1 MRTHLPLD
9 ESSAR
14 RVVLVQAFDV
24 ADSPL
29 WTPEDR
35 AWASRL
41 AAETAPAEASAER
54 LLAERANHALQRLE
68 PREQG
73 LRRWLARPTWRWRWL
88 LAAAA
93 GGGIVGLMADLL
105 GRSALIDLL
114 APPVWGVIA
123 WNLAIYVALLV
134 QALRPAVRR
143 ASGIRRLLLAGWQ
156 RVPGRGPLRDAA
168 MRWADLSAP
177 LTLSRLALLLHVAAA
192 ALAAGLIG
200 GLYLRGLVLDFRVG
214 WQSTF
219 LDAATVRQW
228 LAALL
233 APASALTGIGVPDT
247 AAIEAMRVTPAMPQG
262 QASAAPWIHLYA
274 ATLVLAVVGPRLLL
288 AMGSLVQAQVRSRR
302 LEFPIDDPVL
312 APLMRRHRGG
322 VAGVRVLPYAAAP
335 GAQAALGLRAILAR
349 VYGDD
354 LQLQMGEVTPVGDEQ
369 AAVRRAA
376 QSAAVRVALVDLGA
390 TPEAEHHGRFLQAL
404 RTAALAEPLLLVA
417 DEAAFQ
423 RRFGSLP
430 GRLDERRAAWRRLAD
445 AHEVPLL
452 CADLETPD
460 LARAE
465 AALRKALTP

>member
-1 MRTHLPLD
+1 MSLD

-14 RVVLVQAFDV
+14 RIVLVRAFDA

-41 AAETAPAEASAER
+41 TAETAPPDASAER

-73 LRRWLARPTWRWRWL
+73 LRRWLARPPWRWRWVV
-88 LAAAA
+88 AAAA
-93 GGGIVGLMADLL
+93 LGVVAGLLADLL
-105 GRSALIDLL
+105 GRAPLIDLL

-123 WNLAIYVALLV
+123 WNLAVYAVLLV
-134 QALRPAVRR
+134 QALRPAARR
-143 ASGIRRLLLAGWQ
+143 ASGIRRMLLAWWQ
-156 RVPGRGPLRDAA
+156 RAPGRGPLRDAA
-168 MRWADLSAP
+168 TRWALLSAP
-177 LTLSRLALLLHVAAA
+177 LTLARLAALLHVAAA

-219 LDAATVRQW
+219 LDAATVRHL
-228 LAALL
+228 LAVLL
-233 APASALTGIGVPDT
+233 APASALTGIGIPDT
-247 AAIEAMRVTPAMPQG
+247 AAIEAMRVTPAVPQG

-274 ATLVLAVVGPRLLL
+274 ATLALAVFGPRVLL
-288 AMGSLVQAQVRSRR
+288 ALGSLVQAQLRSRR
-302 LEFPIDDPVL
+302 LELPLDDPAL
-312 APLMRRHRGG
+312 APLMRRHRGA

-349 VYGDD
+349 AYGDD
-354 LQLQMGEVTPVGDEQ
+354 LQLQMGEVTPVGDEE
-369 AAVRRAA
+369 AAARRAA
-376 QSAAVRVALVDLGA
+376 VSAAIRVALVDMGA

-404 RTAALAEPLLLVA
+404 RTAAPAEPLLLVA
-417 DEAAFQ
+417 DEAEFR
-423 RRFGSLP
+423 RRFGGLP
-430 GRLDERRAAWRRLAD
+430 GRLDERRAAWQRLAD
-445 AHEVPLL
+445 NHDVPLL

-460 LARAE
+460 LAQAE
-465 AALRKALTP
+465 AALQKALTP